1 MAESDSVP
9 EDLQDGLQD
18 YFSAGTSDSED
29 SSAKVDPESS
39 ATAAKDLEPHGYK
52 IDEDAIL
59 LRRSEFAE
67 LRASFLTFDE
77 AFDAYAAR
85 DAAAR
90 KEACSSLAVELQA
103 VHVQATFASGGKLEP
118 LQRSRAIQKSG
129 SIFLVPRLP
138 LEGLAE
144 DAAQRLREAK
154 ADADRCLGDITGEGN
169 DTGDRID
176 ALLHEMAC
184 AVRREIEAKFSLQ
197 PNTLTEGALLTTSAS
212 GDGSRDP
219 NRETRISLPC
229 VFKQRSEPFAESFE
243 RWTSRHRAPATKNC
257 YQAFGASSP
266 EKYKEE
272 IGLLSRI
279 LGDPNVTTVVKDTL
293 HKFENDAADLPFL
306 RSLVSDPG
314 SVAEADER
322 RYFTKEE
329 LQYPHDED
337 LAQILCLDV
346 SMSEKLYA
354 DAKALLSLPK
364 SSDSFVSQFTCQHDN
379 IYEVDFGRITFFCS
393 DTMQDLE
400 GDGRTNPEVLKLN
413 FGKATWWHNYS
424 CSAKSLRCAYSSGI
438 ATDISPGAT
447 STPECRNTNAFS
459 VLATRVGENVNA
471 ERYCFHE
478 CKPVQGWS
486 QTPQGASCVSLT
498 QGEVRQLTA
507 AVLRPAPSPELAAR
521 SSRLHDPAAL
531 QLLATKRV
539 GTELSSSAS
548 SNGSGDDVVAHAQ
561 KVAADTAADAA
572 KSSAAA
578 HAKVESRSGQDVDW
592 SAGAGV
598 VLAQMVHAAETEANE
613 AVEAAG
619 AAVKTMDESCD
630 EVARA
635 SAVAAGDAAI
645 ASLATEE
652 AAAAAKAAAY
662 NARVASTPNA
672 KAKVAMEKAAK
683 PFFDQ
688 MTQAQGTARDYVTVA
703 DKKAG
708 DAAVAEGEARELE
721 NQANAANARGE
732 RCGAVAESLIGQAK
746 SKWAAGQRL
755 AKKAEELRSQA
766 QDINKLVPQYQH
778 AGTVAGA
785 LAAQAANPNFVAPPH
800 ILPPPPP
807 DPMAS
812 WAGPDP
818 MAEFRRSPP

>member
-1 MAESDSVP
+1 MCGDGAEREAADVDVVSNVAPDSADAPAEHFDLSTGTKETAAPVP
-9 EDLQDGLQD
+9 SVNFLSAPVGVFAPAPQPLSLLLQENKGKVQAGLLQV
-18 YFSAGTSDSED
+18 SALEQGTTTPAAQKA
-29 SSAKVDPESS
+29 SAAPTAAASRPTSRPVVLGERERVTTRPP
-39 ATAAKDLEPHGYK
+39 ATAAG
-52 IDEDAIL
+52 
-59 LRRSEFAE
+59 S
-67 LRASFLTFDE
+67 ASP
-77 AFDAYAAR
+77 
-85 DAAAR
+85 
-90 KEACSSLAVELQA
+90 SSNSPEQ
-103 VHVQATFASGGKLEP
+103 
-118 LQRSRAIQKSG
+118 
-129 SIFLVPRLP
+129 
-138 LEGLAE
+138 
-144 DAAQRLREAK
+144 
-154 ADADRCLGDITGEGN
+154 
-169 DTGDRID
+169 
-176 ALLHEMAC
+176 
-184 AVRREIEAKFSLQ
+184 
-197 PNTLTEGALLTTSAS
+197 TTSSDDELTAEEQS
-212 GDGSRDP
+212 RNSVVPVLQTGLDCRCDACRTTHRFPSELLPQLPAGSR
-219 NRETRISLPC
+219 LKC
-229 VFKQRSEPFAESFE
+229 
-243 RWTSRHRAPATKNC
+243 APPTA
-257 YQAFGASSP
+257 ASPSP
-266 EKYKEE
+266 
-272 IGLLSRI
+272 
-279 LGDPNVTTVVKDTL
+279 T
-293 HKFENDAADLPFL
+293 
-306 RSLVSDPG
+306 
-314 SVAEADER
+314 
-322 RYFTKEE
+322 
-329 LQYPHDED
+329 
-337 LAQILCLDV
+337 
-346 SMSEKLYA
+346 
-354 DAKALLSLPK
+354 
-364 SSDSFVSQFTCQHDN
+364 
-379 IYEVDFGRITFFCS
+379 
-393 DTMQDLE
+393 
-400 GDGRTNPEVLKLN
+400 
-413 FGKATWWHNYS
+413 
-424 CSAKSLRCAYSSGI
+424 
-438 ATDISPGAT
+438 AT

-630 EVARA
+630 EARA

-732 RCGAVAESLIGQAK
+732 RAVAESLIGQAK

-818 MAEFRRSPP
+818 MADSGGARRENGGGVAAETAWPRWGFSE